1 MNRSERRAAR
11 RQHLDCGC
19 TPRLLR
25 PVERQVTCACGQRQA
40 VPDVPMPTASPL
52 ASLTTVHV
60 GCFGCGRDV
69 EVACYVD
76 VL

>member
-11 RQHLDCGC
+11 RQHVGCGC

-25 PVERQVTCACGQRQA
+25 PVERRVVCACGQRQA
-40 VPDVPMPTASPL
+40 VPDVALPTSAPL
-52 ASLTTVHV
+52 ASLKTIYV
-60 GCFGCGRDV
+60 GCMCGREV